1 MRQCFVHCTLATPIN
16 DWLLIWAERQRT
28 CHLRPNPAKRP
39 KASPQW
45 ELLKAEQLAHNQFIA
60 FKVRK
65 EVQRQLQAHSRPA
78 LEHVHP
84 LEHLPWV
91 NRIKALAIHLTSW
104 ALLSKSTFA
113 PALTTVSGSAG
124 TPVRWPS
131 QETRRCALVS
141 SPSS

>member
-1 MRQCFVHCTLATPIN
+1 VRQCFAHCTLSTPSN

-28 CHLRPNPAKRP
+28 CHLRPNPAKTP
-39 KASPQW
+39 EASPKW
-45 ELLKAEQLAHNQFIA
+45 ELLKAEQLAHNKFIA

-65 EVQRQLQAHSRPA
+65 EGQRQLQAHSCPA
-78 LEHVHP
+78 LEQIHP
-84 LEHLPWV
+84 LEHPPWV

-104 ALLSKSTFA
+104 ALLSKSTFG
-113 PALTTVSGSAG
+113 PALTTSTGSER
-124 TPVRWPS
+124 TPVRRPS

>member
-45 ELLKAEQLAHNQFIA
+45 ELLKAEQLAHNKFIA

-104 ALLSKSTFA
+104 L
-113 PALTTVSGSAG
+113 
-124 TPVRWPS
+124 
-131 QETRRCALVS
+131 CC
-141 SPSS
+141 PSSLLRRLSRLSVVAQGLRSGGPAKRREHVH